1 MSTSIDWGKMI
12 GGIIAA
18 VLITMQVGLDGSFD
32 DHKELTE
39 KAVEKLEVNTMR
51 KSLVEK
57 NIAAIEADYTL
68 INMRLLKIERE
79 MDSLYDGPG
88 LQD

>member
-39 KAVEKLEVNTMR
+39 KAVEKLEGNTMH
-51 KSLVEK
+51 KSIVEK